1 MCIVVGKIRR
11 EKVNI
16 GVWFVGLL
24 CKWCSV
30 WCDCGSDC
38 DCDCRCSCQSVTS
51 VGDKT
56 IDMLCM

>member
-1 MCIVVGKIRR
+1 M
-11 EKVNI
+11 
-16 GVWFVGLL
+16 FGLL
-24 CKWCSV
+24 DFCVNGVVCGCGCDVV